1 MNRYTYD
8 NHVHHQWHSD
18 IALSGLNR
26 CGPWYQ
32 TKADNDALAE
42 SRGGFE
48 NIAHA
53 ECLVHWHKLLDKL
66 VHPYDQRYA
75 MLKDNHEEFS
85 AFLYKIDF
93 VQNVAK
99 LMKKTVKA
107 LSNDEA

>member
-1 MNRYTYD
+1 MAWI
-8 NHVHHQWHSD
+8 VS
-18 IALSGLNR
+18 I
-26 CGPWYQ
+26 
-32 TKADNDALAE
+32 
-42 SRGGFE
+42 
-48 NIAHA
+48 
-53 ECLVHWHKLLDKL
+53 
-66 VHPYDQRYA
+66 RYA